1 MRWIVIAILLF
12 AGCSKTTNPIL
23 KLEMYGNHQ
32 SALYVVEQDGRIEYG
47 GGIDAIAGET
57 TWNGMLTPEQLTKLQ
72 NLLRLDDFKSVKNK
86 LKQRYQIY
94 VQLDDTYQEF
104 TVPLSD
110 PSAVELYYFLEES
123 TLSRIQM
130 HLDALPKPSMDV
142 ISDRKIKGSKK

>member
-1 MRWIVIAILLF
+1 
-12 AGCSKTTNPIL
+12 
-23 KLEMYGNHQ
+23 MYGNHQ